1 MRRGNHPNAQRRFY
15 NRIHGG
21 VIGVG
26 IGTINL
32 RINLR
37 IDHLRPNS
45 GSPFERQ
52 AEATSIASDLTGY

>member
-1 MRRGNHPNAQRRFY
+1 MKRGNHPNAQRRFY

-26 IGTINL
+26 IGT
-32 RINLR
+32 INLR